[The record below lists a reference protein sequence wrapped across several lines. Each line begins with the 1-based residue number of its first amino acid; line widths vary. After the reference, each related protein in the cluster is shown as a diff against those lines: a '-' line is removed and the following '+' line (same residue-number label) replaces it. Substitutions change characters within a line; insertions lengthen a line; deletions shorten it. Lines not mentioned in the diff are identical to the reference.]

1 MVMNRNGELGLV
13 PIYVLYFESLTMRTG
28 VSARMLFMGTEYTTK
43 KGTGGSQVPLN
54 GHCLNLLLA
63 DCAE

>member
-1 MVMNRNGELGLV
+1 MVCNGELDLV
-13 PIYVLYFESLTMRTG
+13 PTYVLYFESLTMRTG
-28 VSARMLFMGTEYTTK
+28 ASAGVLFVGTERATK
-43 KGTGGSQVPLN
+43 KGTGGSQVPLS